1 MMEGGMSNVV
11 GLVLGLVLGLVVG
24 LQSQRST
31 CIFFQLGSKW
41 YECVLGEGYSML
53 SNDESMIH

>member
-1 MMEGGMSNVV
+1 MMEGVMSI
-11 GLVLGLVLGLVVG
+11 VLGLVVG

-41 YECVLGEGYSML
+41 YKCVLGEGYCVL
-53 SNDESMIH
+53 GLAVGLQ